1 MRIILFLL
9 IFFCNFNKEIEQ
21 KEKEIRI
28 DYSVRLKILCNIPV
42 TEEWSCKMKCKYSEQ
57 IKNTIKR
64 LDENI
69 KKR

>member
-21 KEKEIRI
+21 KEKEF
-28 DYSVRLKILCNIPV
+28 RLPYYQLIKLKCGIPL

-69 KKR
+69 KKK